1 MPIISKYSTDQ
12 IEKLVNQLLDTLHSQ
27 QATTE
32 LSLMCLGNAVSH
44 VINTSVPA
52 AQREAVASSFNQAL
66 SDAVSQR
73 RN

>member
-1 MPIISKYSTDQ
+1 MTIISKYSTDQ

-27 QATTE
+27 NATTE

-44 VINTSVPA
+44 VINSSVPV
-52 AQREAVASSFNQAL
+52 AQRAAVASSFNQAL
-66 SDAVSQR
+66 ADAVSQR